1 LNQIPVPPGQFFI
14 RRFSEQ
20 VAKES
25 SNLGKLGE
33 GLTRILSTII
43 PTSFEFI
50 FLNKFFLIAGKDLY
64 SNFGFVTF

>member
-1 LNQIPVPPGQFFI
+1 
-14 RRFSEQ
+14 